1 MGRIRAVNRFI
12 NAGIVVQGCG
22 RLPQDQYLEC
32 TESSK
37 SPFRMKAGFF
47 KYTLLSKALIDLF
60 GAQVTSID
68 EIRV

>member
-1 MGRIRAVNRFI
+1 MGRIRAVDRFI
-12 NAGIVVQGCG
+12 NAGMVVQCCG

-37 SPFRMKAGFF
+37 SAFRMNAGFL

-60 GAQVTSID
+60 DPQVTSID